1 LNGEIMK
8 IIGASLVMLF
18 LVSLSNA
25 AVAGSGDDK
34 DGTKGTSAEPDCD
47 YTLENV
53 CCSMSL
59 LLLKNGSGH
68 R

>member
-1 LNGEIMK
+1 
-8 IIGASLVMLF
+8 MLF
-18 LVSLSNA
+18 LVFLSNA

-34 DGTKGTSAEPDCD
+34 DGAKGTSAEPDCD

-53 CCSMSL
+53 SCSMSL